1 MLLDVDQLNEEQRKM
16 LIEYLQQEYEKNPDE
31 FKMPK
36 EKLEEILAQG
46 GLIVSQ
52 EDEYHQ
58 DGLQEQL
65 DEVEEEGEQEI
76 EIEGGEQQIE
86 DDGFPTEQE
95 MID

>member
-46 GLIVSQ
+46 GLIVSG
-52 EDEYHQ
+52 EDEYQQ
-58 DGLQEQL
+58 DGLQNQIQDRI
-65 DEVEEEGEQEI
+65 DEVEEE
-76 EIEGGEQQIE
+76 EG
-86 DDGFPTEQE
+86 D
-95 MID
+95 